1 MKSFEAAF
9 IAGAS
14 LGVAGNEASVRV
26 MPARSLEPTAG
37 ARDSGRFAGDLEL
50 PDDLLDNVKPFL

>member
-14 LGVAGNEASVRV
+14 FGVAGNEESVRV
-26 MPARSLEPTAG
+26 MPARSLGSTAG
-37 ARDSGRFAGDLEL
+37 ARGSGRFAGDFEL